1 MQYYVHTYVRTYI
14 TLHYITLHYITYCIF
29 DVDSIWAVALILWKD
44 EGGDTST
51 FKLKEQL

>member
-1 MQYYVHTYVRTYI
+1 MQYYVHTYVRT
-14 TLHYITLHYITYCIF
+14 YITLHYITYCIF